1 MQISEER
8 LRSDIEKN
16 ASFGA
21 IEHEGHGRTA
31 LAGTPPNGSAR
42 DYFVERLE
50 DAGLDVKVDA
60 VGNIVGRWVP
70 KTADPNA
77 DAVAAGSHLDS
88 VREGGMFDGP
98 LGVYAALE
106 SVRAFQDEG
115 VAVERPVEVV
125 CFTEEEGQRFG
136 SLLGSSVASGQ
147 TSVEDALAHTDD
159 EGVTLAE
166 GLETIGYA
174 GDSRVNAEEWDA
186 YLELHIEQ
194 GRRLESAGVPIG
206 IVTGIT
212 GITQATVNIQGEA
225 NHAGTTSMTHRTDA
239 LAAASEFIL
248 DIERA
253 ANHTV
258 EAESESA
265 VGTVGREIVSPNST
279 NVIPGEVTLGV
290 DIRDIES
297 DSIANIVRD
306 AKKSLERLEDERGVS
321 TSYVTDLDINPV
333 PMSDRC
339 QDAMRQATEEMKL
352 DAPKL
357 PSGAG
362 HDPMRIA
369 SVTDV
374 GMLFARSKDGISH
387 NPMEWTSWSDCATA
401 TRVLGESIANLASN

>member
-1 MQISEER
+1 MQVNQER
-8 LRSDIEKN
+8 LRADIKKN

-21 IEHEGHGRTA
+21 TEHDGHGRTA

-42 DYFVERLE
+42 DYFIERLK

-70 KTADPNA
+70 KTADPKM

-136 SLLGSSVASGQ
+136 SLLGSSVASGH
-147 TSVEDALAHTDD
+147 TSIEDALAHKDD

-166 GLETIGYA
+166 GLEKIGYA
-174 GDSRVNAEEWDA
+174 GEGRVDAEEWDA
-186 YLELHIEQ
+186 YVELHIEQ
-194 GRRLESAGVPIG
+194 GRHLETAGVPIG

-212 GITQATVNIQGEA
+212 GITQATVNIKGEA
-225 NHAGTTSMTHRTDA
+225 NHAGTTSMSHRTDA
-239 LAAASEFIL
+239 LAAASEFVL

-253 ANHTV
+253 ANHIV
-258 EAESESA
+258 ETESESA
-265 VGTVGREIVSPNST
+265 VGTVGREVVRPNST
-279 NVIPGEVTLGV
+279 NVIPGDITLGV
-290 DIRDIES
+290 DIRDI
-297 DSIANIVRD
+297 DSASITNITGE
-306 AKKSLERLEDERGVS
+306 AKKSLERLENERNVS
-321 TSYVTDLDINPV
+321 TSYDTDLDIDPV
-333 PMSDRC
+333 FMSDRC
-339 QDAMRQATEEMKL
+339 QDAMRQASDEMKI

-362 HDPMRIA
+362 HDPMRVA
-369 SVTDV
+369 DVTDV
-374 GMLFARSKDGISH
+374 GMLFARSRDGISH
-387 NPMEWTSWSDCATA
+387 NPKEWTSWSDCATA
-401 TRVLGESIANLASN
+401 ACILGESIANLASD